1 MLTRHAQANMS
12 HDVQRRTDTAVW
24 WSTAVLGIFLAAL
37 FTWLLPQ
44 ATGLALVGLWL
55 LGGALAMLSSGL
67 LSLRR
72 LGVRPQWGLLLLGQG
87 VGATAVFLLL
97 LAA

>member
-1 MLTRHAQANMS
+1 MLVKYPQTNVSRDAQ
-12 HDVQRRTDTAVW
+12 HHTDTAVW

-87 VGATAVFLLL
+87 VGVTAVFLLL

>member
-1 MLTRHAQANMS
+1 MLVRHPQANVS
-12 HDVQRRTDTAVW
+12 RDRQRRTDTAVW

-37 FTWLLPQ
+37 LTWLLPQ
-44 ATGLALVGLWL
+44 ATGMALVGLWL

-67 LSLRR
+67 LSLHR
-72 LGVRPQWGLLLLGQG
+72 LGVQPQWGLLLLGQG
-87 VGATAVFLLL
+87 VGVTAVFLLL